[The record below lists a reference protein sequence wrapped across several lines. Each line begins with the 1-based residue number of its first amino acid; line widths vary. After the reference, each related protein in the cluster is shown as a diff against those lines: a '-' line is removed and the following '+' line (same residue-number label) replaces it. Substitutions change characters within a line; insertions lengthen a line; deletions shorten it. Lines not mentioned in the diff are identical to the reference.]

1 MPRYSSKALL
11 QRDLFNAFLLSFAEI
26 DLLSLNDIDTTMLFL
41 ILHEAIAEKRYLF
54 PRERVPKFPWFNLVL
69 PELSS
74 SRFRLFARMD
84 RESFHYVLSLIKDDP
99 IFSNDSFCPQ
109 APIDVQLHLALYKLG
124 NDGNAS
130 AYKPSATLWGVSEG
144 HFFNCT
150 YRVVTALYRLRN
162 RVICWPD
169 EIARRRESMINH
181 DRGGFIGAVGKLD
194 GTDIVLENKPGK

>member
-1 MPRYSSKALL
+1 MSTSVLKATSPIL
-11 QRDLFNAFLLSFAEI
+11 QNSITLSE
-26 DLLSLNDIDTTMLFL
+26 LNLNIQPL
-41 ILHEAIAEKRYLF
+41 ITVKLTGRS
-54 PRERVPKFPWFNLVL
+54 V
-69 PELSS
+69 
-74 SRFRLFARMD
+74 
-84 RESFHYVLSLIKDDP
+84 
-99 IFSNDSFCPQ
+99 FSNDSFCPQ